1 MDFLKKYKKY
11 IILFSMLLLLS
22 FFFPFSCDDFYW
34 GSKSLSF
41 STIKEIYNDLFLNGR
56 WLGNFFAIL
65 ISHNH
70 LIKAFVISSVCALLI
85 YIIDK
90 HEKMS
95 LWIFLVLIFLMP
107 INKFSQVIIW
117 GSGFSNYM
125 ISTFLFI
132 SVYYLVKKYYKKTN
146 SKWYEKI
153 GLFIVTLLNSLVVE
167 NITVGT
173 LMVLFVFNLI
183 YFIKNKKV
191 NVNLI
196 IMFIGTI
203 IGAVMMFIHPSYLNL
218 LFGTTINDRYIPQ
231 SSRSLI
237 KTIKNNLFIQ
247 MFNLL
252 INSNILLN
260 GFTMFVFSY
269 LYLKKK
275 IKNIKV
281 LISFYLLTIM
291 IIIGCLFKFNIYFM
305 FVIDILY
312 LINYF
317 YLIYMAC
324 KFEKSIWEIILLMVS
339 VILPLVFIQPIG
351 SRLFFLPY
359 VLQIILLFRI
369 LDYNNVVIKDYV
381 WLKVF
386 TLILYVLLLYI
397 NIENYRC
404 EVKRDNYI
412 KNNLDKKIIE
422 VNGYKYPKY
431 VWFDK
436 IDGEYFGRYYDLYH
450 GYDENI
456 RYFVRGGMN
465 ND

>member
-1 MDFLKKYKKY
+1 M
-11 IILFSMLLLLS
+11 LLS

-70 LIKAFVISSVCALLI
+70 LIKAFVISSVCSLLI

-173 LMVLFVFNLI
+173 LMVLFVCNLI

-191 NVNLI
+191 NINLI

-291 IIIGCLFKFNIYFM
+291 IIIGCFFKFNIYFM

-381 WLKVF
+381 WLKV
-386 TLILYVLLLYI
+386 IVVIIYILLLYM
-397 NIENYRC
+397 NIENYKC
-404 EVKRDNYI
+404 EIERDNYI
-412 KNNLDKKIIE
+412 KNNLDRKLIVIDDF
-422 VNGYKYPKY
+422 KYSKY
-431 VWFDK
+431 VWSGG
-436 IDGEYFGRYYDLYH
+436 IDSNYFGRYYNLYH

>member
-11 IILFSMLLLLS
+11 IILFGLLFLLS

-65 ISHNH
+65 ISYNH
-70 LIKAFVISSVCALLI
+70 LIKALVISIVSTLLI

-90 HEKMS
+90 HEKIS
-95 LWIFLVLIFLMP
+95 LWIFLLLIFLMP
-107 INKFSQVIIW
+107 VNKFTQVIIW

-125 ISTFLFI
+125 VSTFLFI
-132 SVYYLVKKYYKKTN
+132 SVYYLIKKYYEN
-146 SKWYEKI
+146 NYNKWYEKVGI
-153 GLFIVTLLNSLVVE
+153 FIVAILNSLVVE

-173 LMVLFVFNLI
+173 LMILFIYNLI
-183 YFIKNKKV
+183 YFIKNKKI
-191 NVNLI
+191 NINLI
-196 IMFIGTI
+196 IMFIGSI
-203 IGAVMMFIHPSYLNL
+203 IGAIMMFTHPSYLNL
-218 LFGTTINDRYIPQ
+218 IIGNSINDRYIPK
-231 SSRSLI
+231 SGSSLI
-237 KTIKNNLFIQ
+237 NIVENNLFIQ
-247 MFNLL
+247 IFNLL
-252 INSNILLN
+252 INNNILLN

-275 IKNIKV
+275 IKNIKL

-312 LINYF
+312 FINYF
-317 YLIYMAC
+317 YLIYMGC

-359 VLQIILLFRI
+359 ILHIILLFRI

-381 WLKVF
+381 WLKV
-386 TLILYVLLLYI
+386 IVVIIYILLLYM
-397 NIENYRC
+397 NIENYKC
-404 EVKRDNYI
+404 EIERDNYI
-412 KNNLDKKIIE
+412 KDNLDKKIIE
-422 VNGYKYPKY
+422 INGYKYPKY

-436 IDGEYFGRYYDLYH
+436 IDGEYFGKYYDLYH

>member
-11 IILFSMLLLLS
+11 IILFGLLFLLS

-34 GSKSLSF
+34 GSKSISLETF
-41 STIKEIYNDLFLNGR
+41 KDIYNDLFLNGR
-56 WLGNFFAIL
+56 WLGNFIAIF

-70 LIKAFVISSVCALLI
+70 LIKALVISIVSTLLV
-85 YIIDK
+85 YIIDN
-90 HEKMS
+90 HEKIS
-95 LWIFLVLIFLMP
+95 WWIFLLLILLMP
-107 INKFSQVIIW
+107 VNMFTQVIIW

-125 ISTFLFI
+125 VSTFLFI
-132 SVYYLVKKYYKKTN
+132 SVYYLIKKYYEKN
-146 SKWYEKI
+146 YNKWYEKVEI
-153 GLFIVTLLNSLVVE
+153 FIVAILNSLVVE

-173 LMVLFVFNLI
+173 LMILFIYNLI
-183 YFIKNKKV
+183 FIIKNKKV
-191 NVNLI
+191 NINLI
-196 IMFIGTI
+196 IMFIGSI
-203 IGAVMMFIHPSYLNL
+203 FGAIMMFIHPSYLNL
-218 LFGTTINDRYIPQ
+218 IIGNSINDRYIPK
-231 SSRSLI
+231 SGSSLI
-237 KTIKNNLFIQ
+237 NIVENNLFIQ
-247 MFNLL
+247 IFNLL
-252 INSNILLN
+252 INNNILLN

-381 WLKVF
+381 WLKV
-386 TLILYVLLLYI
+386 IVVIIYILLLYM
-397 NIENYRC
+397 NIENYKC
-404 EVKRDNYI
+404 EIERDNYI
-412 KNNLDKKIIE
+412 KDNLDRKLIVIDDF
-422 VNGYKYPKY
+422 KYSKY
-431 VWFDK
+431 VWSGD
-436 IDGEYFGRYYDLYH
+436 IDSNYFGKYYDLYH

>member
-1 MDFLKKYKKY
+1 
-11 IILFSMLLLLS
+11 MLLLLS

-41 STIKEIYNDLFLNGR
+41 STIKDIYNDLFLNGR
-56 WLGNFFAIL
+56 WLGNFIAIF

-70 LIKAFVISSVCALLI
+70 LIKALVISSVCALLI

-95 LWIFLVLIFLMP
+95 LWIFLVLILLMP
-107 INKFSQVIIW
+107 VNKFSQVIIW

-132 SVYYLVKKYYKKTN
+132 SVYYLVKKYYKKIS

-173 LMVLFVFNLI
+173 LMVLFVCNLI

-191 NVNLI
+191 NINLI
-196 IMFIGTI
+196 IMFIGSI
-203 IGAVMMFIHPSYLNL
+203 IGAFMMFIHPSYLNL
-218 LFGTTINDRYIPQ
+218 IIGTTINDRYIPQ

-275 IKNIKV
+275 IKNIKL
-281 LISFYLLTIM
+281 LISFYLLTIL

-381 WLKVF
+381 WLKV
-386 TLILYVLLLYI
+386 IVVIIYILLLYM
-397 NIENYRC
+397 NIENYKC
-404 EVKRDNYI
+404 EIERDNYI
-412 KNNLDKKIIE
+412 KDNLDRKLIVIDDF
-422 VNGYKYPKY
+422 KYSKY
-431 VWFDK
+431 VWSGD
-436 IDGEYFGRYYDLYH
+436 IDSNYFGKYYDLYH

>member
-1 MDFLKKYKKY
+1 
-11 IILFSMLLLLS
+11 
-22 FFFPFSCDDFYW
+22 
-34 GSKSLSF
+34 
-41 STIKEIYNDLFLNGR
+41 
-56 WLGNFFAIL
+56 
-65 ISHNH
+65 
-70 LIKAFVISSVCALLI
+70 
-85 YIIDK
+85 
-90 HEKMS
+90 
-95 LWIFLVLIFLMP
+95 
-107 INKFSQVIIW
+107 
-117 GSGFSNYM
+117 M

-132 SVYYLVKKYYKKTN
+132 SVYYLVKKYYKKNN

-153 GLFIVTLLNSLVVE
+153 GLFIATLLNSLVVE

-173 LMVLFVFNLI
+173 LMVLFVCNLI

-191 NVNLI
+191 NINLI
-196 IMFIGTI
+196 IMFIGSI
-203 IGAVMMFIHPSYLNL
+203 VGAVMMFIHPSYLNL

-269 LYLKKK
+269 LYLNKK

-281 LISFYLLTIM
+281 LISFYLLTIL

-381 WLKVF
+381 WLKV
-386 TLILYVLLLYI
+386 IVAIIYILLLYM
-397 NIENYRC
+397 NIENYKC
-404 EVKRDNYI
+404 EIERDNYI
-412 KNNLDKKIIE
+412 KDNLDSKLIVIDDF
-422 VNGYKYPKY
+422 KYSKY
-431 VWFDK
+431 VWSGD
-436 IDGEYFGRYYDLYH
+436 IDSNYFGKYYDLYH

>member
-1 MDFLKKYKKY
+1 M
-11 IILFSMLLLLS
+11 LLS

-70 LIKAFVISSVCALLI
+70 LIKALVISIISTLLI
-85 YIIDK
+85 CIIDK
-90 HEKMS
+90 HEKIS
-95 LWIFLVLIFLMP
+95 WLIFLLLILLMP
-107 INKFSQVIIW
+107 VNKFSQVIIW

-167 NITVGT
+167 NITLGT
-173 LMVLFVFNLI
+173 LMVLFVCNLI

-191 NVNLI
+191 NINLI
-196 IMFIGTI
+196 IMFIGSI

-218 LFGTTINDRYIPQ
+218 IFGITLNDRYIPQ

-281 LISFYLLTIM
+281 LISFYLLTIL
-291 IIIGCLFKFNIYFM
+291 IIIGCLFKLNIYFM

-317 YLIYMAC
+317 YLIYMGC

-381 WLKVF
+381 WLKV
-386 TLILYVLLLYI
+386 IVAIIYILLLYM
-397 NIENYRC
+397 NIENYKC
-404 EVKRDNYI
+404 EIERDNYI
-412 KNNLDKKIIE
+412 KNNLDSKLIVIDDF
-422 VNGYKYPKY
+422 KYSKY
-431 VWFDK
+431 VWSGD
-436 IDGEYFGRYYDLYH
+436 IDSNYFGKYYDLYH

>member
-1 MDFLKKYKKY
+1 M
-11 IILFSMLLLLS
+11 LLS

-107 INKFSQVIIW
+107 INKFSQVIVW

-153 GLFIVTLLNSLVVE
+153 GLFIVTLLNSLVIE

-173 LMVLFVFNLI
+173 LMVLFVCNLI

-191 NVNLI
+191 NINLI

-275 IKNIKV
+275 IKNIKM
-281 LISFYLLTIM
+281 LISFYLLTIL

-324 KFEKSIWEIILLMVS
+324 KFEKSIWEIILLMLS

-381 WLKVF
+381 WLKV
-386 TLILYVLLLYI
+386 IVVIIYILLLYM
-397 NIENYRC
+397 NIENYKC
-404 EVKRDNYI
+404 EIERDNYI
-412 KNNLDKKIIE
+412 KNNLDRKLIVIDDF
-422 VNGYKYPKY
+422 KYSKY
-431 VWFDK
+431 VWSGG
-436 IDGEYFGRYYDLYH
+436 IDNNYFGRYYNLYH